1 MVLVSRNMEYPSEWI
16 CSTILAT
23 WKHKYQI
30 ILNVI
35 LKRIQSTEGKDM
47 EAKCLPFCSHAKVGG
62 SEGIPTCMRNI
73 PGQSLKKNQSNQ
85 LENWKTKL

>member
-47 EAKCLPFCSHAKVGG
+47 DAECLLFWTHAKVCG
-62 SEGIPTCMRNI
+62 SEGDPFRRACEIFLD
-73 PGQSLKKNQSNQ
+73 SY
-85 LENWKTKL
+85 